1 MDQEWDETEY
11 RRVSRHLVGLAASL
25 VGPTDAHDVVAG
37 AVERVMSSS
46 SSRSNVRNVEA
57 YLVRAVVNEARSWSR
72 SAGRRRA
79 RETRWASSPVEP
91 PREPQLGDPELVEA
105 LLGLPMRQRAVVF
118 LTYWA
123 DLSPDAVALLLGV
136 SSGSVRKHLA
146 RARAALREE
155 LS

>member
-1 MDQEWDETEY
+1 MDQDWDETVY
-11 RRVSRHLVGLAASL
+11 RRVSPRLMGLAASL

-37 AVERVMSSS
+37 ALERVMSST
-46 SSRSNVRNVEA
+46 SRSDVRNIEA

-79 RETRWASSPVEP
+79 RETRWASSLVDP
-91 PREPQLGDPELVEA
+91 PREPHIGDPELVEA
-105 LLGLPMRQRAVVF
+105 LLGLPVRQRAVVF

-123 DLSPDAVALLLGV
+123 DLAPDGVARLLGV

>member
-1 MDQEWDETEY
+1 MDQDWDETEY
-11 RRVSRHLVGLAASL
+11 RRVSPRLMGLAASL
-25 VGPTDAHDVVAG
+25 VGPSDAHDVVAG
-37 AVERVMSSS
+37 AVERVMSST
-46 SSRSNVRNVEA
+46 SRSNVQNVEA

-72 SAGRRRA
+72 SAGRRRT
-79 RETRWASSPVEP
+79 RETRWAASRIEP
-91 PREPQLGDPELVEA
+91 PLDPQLGDPELVEA
-105 LLGLPMRQRAVVF
+105 MLGLPMRQRAVVF

-123 DLSPDAVALLLGV
+123 DLPPDAVARLLGI